1 MAFFSCLGCWNER
14 PDAYRVMS
22 ELAHATLARL
32 GAMLD
37 RREVSAVELATFFL
51 ERIERHRG
59 LNAFLDVRPE
69 QTLAQARAADERRA
83 RGETGALLGV
93 PIAHKDVFVTRDW
106 HTTASSRILE
116 GYASP
121 FDATVVDE
129 LARAGMVCLGKLN
142 CDEFAMGS
150 SNENSAYGKVLNPWD
165 RDAVP
170 GGSSG
175 GSAAAVAARLVPI
188 ASATDTGGSIR
199 EPASF
204 SGVTG
209 TKPTYGRPSRWGMI
223 AFASSL
229 DTAGLL
235 TCTAQDCALA
245 FNAMLGFDPKDS
257 TSVDRPKEDFTRSLA
272 LDLSEMRIGIPT
284 EFFAAGLEPE
294 VDAAVRA
301 ALREYEAL
309 GAELVD
315 VSLPNAALGIPV
327 YYVVASAEAS
337 SNLSRFD
344 GVRYGLRA
352 KQYDDLVD
360 MMCKT
365 RAQGFGAEVKR
376 RVLVG
381 TYVLSHGYYDAYF
394 LQASRVRRI
403 IADEF
408 QRAFKRCDV
417 IAGPVTSGVAFGFG
431 EKSADPVAMYLAD
444 LYTVPSSL
452 AGIPAMSIPC
462 GFGRLGRPIGLQL
475 MANHFDEARM
485 LGVAHRYQ
493 CATDWHARVPRGY

>member
-1 MAFFSCLGCWNER
+1 MNAAAKR
-14 PDAYRVMS
+14 PDN
-22 ELAHATLARL
+22 LAHATLTQL
-32 GAMLD
+32 GGLLD
-37 RREVSAVELATFFL
+37 RREVSAVELATHFL
-51 ERIERHRG
+51 GRIDRHRD

-69 QTLAQARAADERRA
+69 VTLAQARQADARRA
-83 RGETGALLGV
+83 QGETGPLLGV
-93 PIAHKDVFVTRDW
+93 PLAHKDVFVTRDW
-106 HTTASSRILE
+106 ATTASSRILE
-116 GYASP
+116 GYVSP
-121 FDATVVDE
+121 FDATVVE
-129 LARAGMVCLGKLN
+129 TLAQAGMVCLGKLN

-150 SNENSAYGKVLNPWD
+150 SNENSAYGNVLNPWD
-165 RDAVP
+165 HGAVP

-175 GSAAAVAARLVPI
+175 GSAAAVAARLAPI
-188 ASATDTGGSIR
+188 ATATDTGGSIR
-199 EPASF
+199 EPAAF

-209 TKPTYGRPSRWGMI
+209 TKPTYGRPSRWGMV

-235 TCTAQDCALA
+235 TIDAQDCALA
-245 FNAMLGFDPKDS
+245 FNAMLGFDAKDS
-257 TSVDRPKEDFTRSLA
+257 TSVNRPREDYTRA
-272 LDLSEMRIGIPT
+272 LDTDLKGLRIGVPT

-294 VDAAVRA
+294 VESAVRA

-309 GAELVD
+309 GAKLVD
-315 VSLPNAALGIPV
+315 VALPNAALGIPV

-344 GVRYGLRA
+344 GVRFGFRA
-352 KQYDDLVD
+352 GQYDDLLD
-360 MMCKT
+360 MMRKT

-376 RVLVG
+376 RILVG

-394 LQASRVRRI
+394 LQASRVRRV

-408 QRAFKRCDV
+408 QRAFSQCDI

-452 AGIPAMSIPC
+452 AGVPAMSIPC
-462 GFGRLGRPIGLQL
+462 GFGRQGRPIGLQL

-493 CATDWHARVPRGY
+493 SVTDWHARVPAGY

>member
-1 MAFFSCLGCWNER
+1 MSTPPPLAERFSGKPE
-14 PDAYRVMS
+14 
-22 ELAHATLARL
+22 HASVAQL

-37 RREVSAVELATFFL
+37 RRDISAVDLAQLFL
-51 ERIERHRG
+51 DRIERHRD

-69 QTLAQARAADERRA
+69 QTLAQARAADQRRA
-83 RGETGALLGV
+83 RGETGPLLGV
-93 PIAHKDVFVTRDW
+93 PVAHKDVFVTRHW
-106 HTTASSRILE
+106 HTTASSRILQ
-116 GYASP
+116 GYTSP
-121 FDATVVDE
+121 FDATVVEE
-129 LARAGMVCLGKLN
+129 LGRAGMVCLGKLN

-150 SNENSAYGKVLNPWD
+150 SNENSAYGNVLNPWD
-165 RDAVP
+165 RSAVP

-175 GSAAAVAARLVPI
+175 GSAAAVAARLAPV
-188 ASATDTGGSIR
+188 ATATDTGGSIR
-199 EPASF
+199 EPAAF

-235 TCTAQDCALA
+235 THDARDCALA

-257 TSVDRPKEDFTRSLA
+257 TCVDRPREDYTRHLEGDLA
-272 LDLSEMRIGIPT
+272 GLRIGVPA

-294 VDAAVRA
+294 VEAAVRA
-301 ALREYEAL
+301 ALHEYEKL
-309 GAELVD
+309 GARLVE
-315 VSLPNAALGIPV
+315 VHLPNAALGIPV

-352 KQYDDLVD
+352 THYEDLLD

-394 LQASRVRRI
+394 LQASRVRRV

-408 QRAFKRCDV
+408 QRAFAQCDL

-462 GFGRLGRPIGLQL
+462 GFGRQGRPVGLQL
-475 MANHFDEARM
+475 MANHFEEARM
-485 LGVAHRYQ
+485 LGAAHRFQ
-493 CATDWHARVPRGY
+493 VVTDWHARVPAGF

>member
-1 MAFFSCLGCWNER
+1 
-14 PDAYRVMS
+14 MS
-22 ELAHATLARL
+22 ATSKPSDLAHASLAQL
-32 GAMLD
+32 GGLLD
-37 RREVSAVELATFFL
+37 RREVSAVELATHFL
-51 ERIERHRG
+51 GRIERHRNI
-59 LNAFLDVRPE
+59 NAFLDVRRE
-69 QTLAQARAADERRA
+69 VTLAQARQADARRA
-83 RGETGALLGV
+83 QGETGPLLGV

-106 HTTASSRILE
+106 ATTASSRILE
-116 GYASP
+116 GYISP
-121 FDATVVDE
+121 FDATVVE
-129 LARAGMVCLGKLN
+129 TLAQAGMVCLGKLN

-150 SNENSAYGKVLNPWD
+150 SNENSAYGNVLNPWD
-165 RDAVP
+165 HGAVP

-175 GSAAAVAARLVPI
+175 GSAAAVAARLAPI

-199 EPASF
+199 EPAAF
-204 SGVTG
+204 SGITG
-209 TKPTYGRPSRWGMI
+209 TKPTYGRPSRWGMV

-235 TCTAQDCALA
+235 TIDAQDCALA

-257 TSVDRPKEDFTRSLA
+257 TSVDRPREDYTRA
-272 LDLSEMRIGIPT
+272 LNIDLKGLRIGVPT

-294 VDAAVRA
+294 VEAAVRA
-301 ALREYEAL
+301 ALSQYKDM
-309 GAELVD
+309 GATLVD
-315 VSLPNAALGIPV
+315 VALPNAALGIPV

-344 GVRYGLRA
+344 GVRFGFRA
-352 KQYDDLVD
+352 KQYDDLLD
-360 MMCKT
+360 MMRKT

-376 RVLVG
+376 RILVG

-394 LQASRVRRI
+394 LQASRVRRV
-403 IADEF
+403 IANEF
-408 QRAFKRCDV
+408 QQAFRQCDI

-485 LGVAHRYQ
+485 LGVAHRFQ
-493 CATDWHARVPRGY
+493 AVTDWHTRVPAGY

>member
-1 MAFFSCLGCWNER
+1 MSGTGFVAPAYQGR
-14 PDAYRVMS
+14 P
-22 ELAHATLARL
+22 EHATLAQL
-32 GAMLD
+32 AGLLQ
-37 RREVSAVELATFFL
+37 RRELSAVELARMYL

-69 QTLAQARAADERRA
+69 VTLAQARAADERRA
-83 RGETGALLGV
+83 RGEDGPLLGV

-116 GYASP
+116 GYNSP
-121 FDATVVDE
+121 FDATVVEE
-129 LARAGMVCLGKLN
+129 LGRAGMVCLGKLN

-165 RDAVP
+165 PGAVP

-175 GSAAAVAARLVPI
+175 GSAAAVAARLAPL
-188 ASATDTGGSIR
+188 ATATDTGGSIR
-199 EPASF
+199 EPAAF
-204 SGVTG
+204 SGITG

-235 TCTAQDCALA
+235 TLSAQDCALA
-245 FNAMLGFDPKDS
+245 FNAMLGFDPKDA
-257 TSVDRPKEDFTRSLA
+257 TSVDRPREDYTRELETPLA
-272 LDLSEMRIGIPT
+272 GLRIGVPA
-284 EFFAAGLEPE
+284 EFFGAGLEPE

-301 ALREYEAL
+301 ALAQYERL
-309 GAELVD
+309 GARLVE
-315 VSLPNAALGIPV
+315 VRLPNAALGIPV

-337 SNLSRFD
+337 SNLSRYD

-352 KQYDDLVD
+352 ERYDDLVD
-360 MMCKT
+360 MMRKS

-376 RVLVG
+376 RILVG

-394 LQASRVRRI
+394 LQASRVRRV

-408 QRAFKRCDV
+408 QRAFAQCDL

-431 EKSADPVAMYLAD
+431 EKSADPVAMYLSD

-452 AGIPAMSIPC
+452 AGIPALSLPC
-462 GFGRLGRPIGLQL
+462 GFGRHGRPIGLQL
-475 MANHFDEARM
+475 MANHFGEARL
-485 LGVAHRYQ
+485 LGAAHQYQ
-493 CATDWHARVPRGY
+493 RVTDWHARVPAGY

>member
-1 MAFFSCLGCWNER
+1 MSR
-14 PDAYRVMS
+14 PEPAAPDRPAGAAAGPEHAS
-22 ELAHATLARL
+22 LAQL

-37 RREVSAVELATFFL
+37 RRDISAVELARL
-51 ERIERHRG
+51 YLDRIERHRD

-69 QTLAQARAADERRA
+69 ATLAQARAADERRA
-83 RGETGALLGV
+83 RGETGPLLGV
-93 PIAHKDVFVTRDW
+93 PVAHKDVFVTRDW
-106 HTTASSRILE
+106 HTTASSRILQ
-116 GYASP
+116 GYTSP
-121 FDATVVDE
+121 FDATVVAD

-150 SNENSAYGKVLNPWD
+150 SNENSAYGNVLNPWD
-165 RDAVP
+165 KGAVP

-175 GSAAAVAARLVPI
+175 GSAAAVAARLAPL
-188 ASATDTGGSIR
+188 ATATDTGGSIR
-199 EPASF
+199 EPAAF

-235 TCTAQDCALA
+235 TVDARDCALA

-257 TSVDRPKEDFTRSLA
+257 TSVDRPREDYTRNLGIDLA
-272 LDLSEMRIGIPT
+272 GLRIGVPR
-284 EFFAAGLEPE
+284 EFFAAGLEAE
-294 VDAAVRA
+294 VEAAVRA
-301 ALREYEAL
+301 ALREFEGL
-309 GAELVD
+309 GARLVE

-344 GVRYGLRA
+344 GVRYGYRARQYEDLR
-352 KQYDDLVD
+352 D

-376 RVLVG
+376 RILVG

-408 QRAFKRCDV
+408 QRAFAQCDV

-462 GFGRLGRPIGLQL
+462 GFGRAGRPVGLQL

-485 LGVAHRYQ
+485 LGIAHRYQ
-493 CATDWHARVPRGY
+493 CVTDWHSRVPAGY